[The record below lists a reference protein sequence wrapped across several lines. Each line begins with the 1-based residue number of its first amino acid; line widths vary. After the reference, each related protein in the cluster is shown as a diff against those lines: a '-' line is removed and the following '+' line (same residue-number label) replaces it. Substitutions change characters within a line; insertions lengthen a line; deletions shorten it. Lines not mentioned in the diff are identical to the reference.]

1 MSRYL
6 LAITHVL
13 FLLLVSAFAN
23 ASSVDVEV
31 ESTSRQNQSSDDIYE
46 STIRVAH
53 LGNSIQYYND
63 FSRLLGH
70 LLRKRY
76 HNVIQDSC
84 LRGGATLTSLA
95 EKGNDM
101 AQKFHSPAA
110 LRSDGSF
117 DVGSP
122 TVADVLSQKWDFVIM
137 NDYTQGPARID
148 TKTKSIETLQSIYL
162 PQLSGADVNLSP
174 TVIFIMTAAYRRPTK
189 HSSELGSFDEF
200 TAKLNAGY
208 AEYQAMIPG
217 SKVAPGG
224 LAYQH
229 LHQRYPKVWE
239 GLYAHDDFHPSPHG
253 TLLYAYIVFSIITD
267 SVPPLE
273 YSYDWWK
280 TARYMQPPDEE
291 PLPLPT
297 SEEAKFLRQIACIVC
312 GLSSNG
318 TCAEDGNEEQSV
330 RL

>member
-6 LAITHVL
+6 LALL
-13 FLLLVSAFAN
+13 FLGNFLPLVSKAEL
-23 ASSVDVEV
+23 V
-31 ESTSRQNQSSDDIYE
+31 STSRQDKSSDDTHE

-70 LLRKRY
+70 LLKKRY

-117 DVGSP
+117 DIGSP

-137 NDYTQGPARID
+137 NDYTQGPARND
-148 TKTKSIETLQSIYL
+148 TKTKSIDTLQSIYL
-162 PQLSGADVNLSP
+162 PQLSDSDGSLP
-174 TVIFIMTAAYRRPTK
+174 TTVIFLMTAAYRKPAK

-200 TAKLNAGY
+200 TAKLEVGY
-208 AEYQAMIPG
+208 AEYQALVPG

-229 LHQRYPKVWE
+229 IHQHYPIVWK
-239 GLYAHDDFHPSPHG
+239 GLYAHDNFHPSPHG
-253 TLLYAYIVFSIITD
+253 TLLFAYIVFSIITD

-273 YSYDWWK
+273 YSYEWWQ
-280 TARYMQPPDEE
+280 TARYMQPPEE
-291 PLPLPT
+291 DPLPLPT
-297 SEEAKFLRQIACIVC
+297 VEEAKFLRQIACLVC
-312 GLSSNG
+312 GFASNG
-318 TCAEDGNEEQSV
+318 TCLNDGDDEQSV